1 MWALNV
7 AVSHTIIGPRET
19 GRQLGEGAK
28 NSDRAAA
35 RFGLNRPIKS
45 RQSHCRRESSEDRLL
60 FFTRRTRLPG
70 RSAVRPSQRG
80 SPIRERGLVPW
91 TIWDPRIGHTTKN
104 LTPFCHGC
112 SNPKETHSCACHLAG
127 RLERLGEK
135 NKSRS
140 CTPVAVITARTS
152 QNGCYLRCRSRSQQG
167 PRGLHRQGRQ
177 HQLHDGVA
185 APRQQ
190 VSTARRSKR
199 SPASA
204 RSFPVVALRRRRR
217 RSATTTGALG
227 EAPGADR
234 LKVYPLRYSPPG
246 ALLRDALTRARR
258 ARASIMRFRSVLST
272 TPRQQA
278 IRGAA
283 LGSARSFT
291 DSRLEIR
298 SWPIL
303 WRASVVARGDDRR
316 RAHRMGRPPTR
327 VGELFSLNPYPWGLG
342 TA

>member
-1 MWALNV
+1 MDGQPKISLRFVMV
-7 AVSHTIIGPRET
+7 APLPNSNES
-19 GRQLGEGAK
+19 QLPA
-28 NSDRAAA
+28 
-35 RFGLNRPIKS
+35 P
-45 RQSHCRRESSEDRLL
+45 
-60 FFTRRTRLPG
+60 
-70 RSAVRPSQRG
+70 
-80 SPIRERGLVPW
+80 
-91 TIWDPRIGHTTKN
+91 
-104 LTPFCHGC
+104 
-112 SNPKETHSCACHLAG
+112 AG

-140 CTPVAVITARTS
+140 CAPEAGITARTS
-152 QNGCYLRCRSRSQQG
+152 QNGCYLRCRPRSQQG

-190 VSTARRSKR
+190 VSTARRSER

-234 LKVYPLRYSPPG
+234 LQVYPLRYSPPG

-258 ARASIMRFRSVLST
+258 ARASIMRFRLVLST

-303 WRASVVARGDDRR
+303 LRASVVARGDDRR

-342 TA
+342 GT